1 MSFET
6 TYLEQRAAL
15 DLEAG
20 RLVDALEPLAPRRN
34 LLETSYEWMDAAIFH
49 ILQPSDVEGRQRVA
63 KSAFRELLINRN
75 LDHVPEYAA
84 GLSDYLDVVDPE
96 CVLDQASRG
105 RQFLFAGF
113 HTGPYW
119 AVFQKLVARGLA
131 VTTLFPGALESKR
144 QEIQDVF
151 AAVRKH
157 YKSQSTLQLISL
169 DDPNFLVHIRSS
181 KSAGRQLVVFLD
193 GNSGVAFQANSK
205 RDVEL
210 DFFHARVRLKTTI
223 LRLADILG
231 MPLVTFNAVRRGI
244 DRTLFLDPPLQN
256 AKATP
261 YEHVVST
268 IFERLFSRLREEPA
282 QWEGWLYFHTYF
294 SPSYLASL
302 GSAEQTGGQLQL
314 EKKSR
319 YFLQQREDATV
330 LFDKQTYT
338 PYRVTKKQGANADGQ
353 QNRIQ

>member
-6 TYLEQRAAL
+6 EYLEQRRAL
-15 DLEAG
+15 DLE
-20 RLVDALEPLAPRRN
+20 VDRFIDTLEPLKPRRSS
-34 LLETSYEWMDAAIFH
+34 LETSYELMDAAIFH
-49 ILQPSDVEGRQRVA
+49 ILRPDDAETRHRVA

-75 LDHVPEYAA
+75 IDHVPAYVA
-84 GLSDYLDVVDPE
+84 GLSDYLELVDPG
-96 CVLDQASRG
+96 CVLEHASQG
-105 RQFLFAGF
+105 QQFLFAGF

-119 AVFQKLVARGLA
+119 AVFQKLVSRGLA

-151 AAVRKH
+151 AAVARH
-157 YKSQSTLQLISL
+157 YRSQSTLRLISL

-193 GNSGVAFQANSK
+193 GNSGVAFQASHK

-210 DFFHARVRLKTTI
+210 GFFHARIRLKTTI

-231 MPLVTFNAVRRGI
+231 MPLVTFNAVRHEI
-244 DRTLFLDPPLQN
+244 DRTLFLDPPLQH
-256 AKATP
+256 AKATS
-261 YEHVVST
+261 YEHAVST
-268 IFERLFSRLREEPA
+268 VFERLFCRLREEPA

-302 GSAEQTGGQLQL
+302 GSAKQPDQQVQL

-319 YFLQQREDATV
+319 YFLQQREGGTV

-338 PYRVTKKQGANADGQ
+338 PYRVTQKQGATA
-353 QNRIQ
+353 